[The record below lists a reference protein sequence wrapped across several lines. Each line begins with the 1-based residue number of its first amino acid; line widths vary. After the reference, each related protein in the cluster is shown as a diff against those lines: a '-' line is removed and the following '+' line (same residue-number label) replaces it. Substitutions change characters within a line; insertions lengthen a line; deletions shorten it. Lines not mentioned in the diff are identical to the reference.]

1 MKHNVS
7 HMPLKSELL
16 LLSQKINF
24 KEDYNEKHKNQ
35 CENRLGKQVFEFGF
49 SFTKIQEITG
59 EQGKGEAL
67 LYLISRT
74 RIGNIWF
81 LSPCR

>member
-35 CENRLGKQVFEFGF
+35 CENRLGKQVFEFVLCTRFFNTWVFFHKNSRNHRRAGERGDPFLPHF
-49 SFTKIQEITG
+49 S
-59 EQGKGEAL
+59 
-67 LYLISRT
+67 
-74 RIGNIWF
+74 N
-81 LSPCR
+81 